1 MNLSFQ
7 KMFFAIAT
15 IFALFAFL
23 VLAKSILIPLS
34 IALFL
39 SFILFPLAKRFESWR
54 MNKILA
60 AFFSIFAMFLI
71 IGGTIYFFSTQIIG
85 LSNES
90 SHFKD
95 KIILLFADVTLY
107 LNNNVSFIP
116 NLEKNELID
125 RIQDWL
131 RLSTGSL
138 VRKTVSNTATLFV
151 GLLATIVF
159 TFLILI
165 YRDGLT
171 QAFTQFAP
179 KEKSEKVRKMFKSV
193 QQVGQKYLLGLI
205 LLTIVIG
212 LANSFGLWIIGID
225 NPFLFG
231 FLGATL
237 AIIPYIGT
245 AMGAIIPILYA
256 FMSYD
261 SPLKAIAVAILFWC
275 VQLVAD
281 NYLTPKIV
289 GGSLKVNAL
298 AAILSLFI
306 GAAVWGIAGMILF
319 LPFAAMFRVVCE
331 EYEEL
336 KPVALIIDSQN
347 YKKKAVDVKSI
358 RNLIKKIQVGG
369 SKRKVD
375 RNDSIPKI

>member
-15 IFALFAFL
+15 IFALVAFL

-34 IALFL
+34 IALLL

-54 MNKILA
+54 MNRILA
-60 AFFSIFAMFLI
+60 AFLSIFAMFLI

-85 LSNES
+85 LSDEF

-131 RLSTGSL
+131 SQSTGSL

-171 QAFTQFAP
+171 LAFTQFAP
-179 KEKSEKVRKMFKSV
+179 DEKRAKVRKMFKSV

-212 LANSFGLWIIGID
+212 LANSVGLWIIGID

-231 FLGATL
+231 FLGAAL

-245 AMGAIIPILYA
+245 YAGAIIPILYA

-261 SPLKAIAVAILFWC
+261 SPWKAIAVAILFWC

-336 KPVALIIDSQN
+336 NPVALIIGSQN
-347 YKKKAVDVKSI
+347 YKEKAVDVKSI
-358 RNLIKKIQVGG
+358 RRLIKKIQVGG

-375 RNDSIPKI
+375 RNDSIPQI